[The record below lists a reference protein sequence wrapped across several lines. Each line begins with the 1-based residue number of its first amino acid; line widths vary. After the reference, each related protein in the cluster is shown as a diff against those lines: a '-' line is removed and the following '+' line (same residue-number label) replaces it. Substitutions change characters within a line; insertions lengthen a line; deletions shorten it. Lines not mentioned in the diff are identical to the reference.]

1 MAPLAIDEP
10 DKAGNGPAW
19 KHLGEKHEKAV
30 EEPRH
35 DHVFAA
41 HGFDVGNMRG
51 CLGCH
56 AGVLPLLAEPLISY
70 VGAAAGVAAVCSV
83 VVGKGGAGSCA
94 PALAAQR
101 IATKRSMSMQRAI
114 AFKS

>member
-41 HGFDVGNMRG
+41 HGFHVGNMRG

-56 AGVLPLLAEPLISY
+56 AGVLPLLADT
-70 VGAAAGVAAVCSV
+70 
-83 VVGKGGAGSCA
+83 GAGTEFGLGDARTEHGDTDARS
-94 PALAAQR
+94 LQFVLQR
-101 IATKRSMSMQRAI
+101 
-114 AFKS
+114 